1 MRTQGRE
8 APRRLMEQGTS
19 SMLESSLAS
28 SVSASTGEIGEST
41 MGDACRRSAF
51 TCCQRTPESLDQG
64 ERVLAKMTG
73 EAQPWKAELCQRRV
87 PASPSRRCCWQ
98 QGRA

>member
-41 MGDACRRSAF
+41 MGDACWHSMF
-51 TCCQRTPESLDQG
+51 TYCQRASGSLDPEEG
-64 ERVLAKMTG
+64 ACEDDRGGAALEG
-73 EAQPWKAELCQRRV
+73 
-87 PASPSRRCCWQ
+87 
-98 QGRA
+98 

>member
-1 MRTQGRE
+1 MA
-8 APRRLMEQGTS
+8 APREEGSVNELWVEEVDENPGERVSPRRSMEQGAPS
-19 SMLESSLAS
+19 ILESSLAS
-28 SVSASTGEIGEST
+28 YVSASSGEIGEST

-73 EAQPWKAELCQRRV
+73 EAQP
-87 PASPSRRCCWQ
+87 
-98 QGRA
+98 